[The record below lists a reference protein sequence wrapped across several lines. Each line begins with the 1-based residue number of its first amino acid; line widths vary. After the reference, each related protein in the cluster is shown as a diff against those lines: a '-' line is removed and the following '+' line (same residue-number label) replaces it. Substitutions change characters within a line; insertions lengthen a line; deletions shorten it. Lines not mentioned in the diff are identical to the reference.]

1 MLILYITYIDFGEAA
16 SGSGVRPQR
25 MYRAMLEE
33 GHQVKLLCGNQG
45 DLKDHRARAAA
56 VKEIS
61 RWLDSNRP
69 DICYIESPVYPILWH
84 FDRQLIRKIH
94 RLGIPM
100 GYFYRDYYRKFPDLY
115 PRRTDPKG
123 RMKEAFLDLL
133 QERTD
138 KVLRNVDIMY
148 FSCAGGGELFD
159 YSCVRLL
166 PPAGEPD
173 RGWSK
178 GGNHVSIY
186 VGGMGGLY
194 GGKNMLKA
202 FAILNSGTE
211 RYPLILVTRE
221 KEWAAI
227 PDDLKGGDWLEV
239 HHTSGDGLP
248 PLYHRASLGLIPVE
262 KTAYSDVAVNI
273 KLFEYMSY
281 GLPVACTNGK
291 AVAELVEREQIGRV
305 SADDPASMAENIR
318 CMFSDA
324 EAMARW
330 AANARD
336 AAENRHLWNHRV
348 RQLTKELSALNTRG

>member
-45 DLKDHRARAAA
+45 NVKDHRARRAA
-56 VKEIS
+56 VEEIS
-61 RWLDSNRP
+61 HWLDANRP
-69 DICYIESPVYPILWH
+69 DICYIESPVYPIMWH

-115 PRRTDPKG
+115 PQRKDFKG
-123 RMKEAFLDLL
+123 RIKETCLNYL

-138 KVLRNVDIMY
+138 KVLHNVDIMY
-148 FSCAGGGELFD
+148 FSSAGAGKLFD
-159 YSCVRLL
+159 YPCVKLL

-173 RGWSK
+173 RGYCE
-178 GGNHVSIY
+178 GGNNVSIY

-194 GGKNMLKA
+194 GGKNLLRA
-202 FAILNSGTE
+202 FALLNNGPE

-227 PDDLKGGDWLEV
+227 PDELKGGDWLEV

-248 PLYHRASLGLIPVE
+248 PLYHRASLGVIPVE
-262 KTAYSDVAVNI
+262 RTAYSDVAVNI
-273 KLFEYMSY
+273 KFFEYMSY
-281 GLPVACTNGK
+281 GLPVACTDGK
-291 AVAELVEREQIGRV
+291 AVAELVEKEQVGRA

-318 CMFSDA
+318 TMLSDSG
-324 EAMARW
+324 AMARW
-330 AANARD
+330 AANARE
-336 AAENRHLWNHRV
+336 ASEKRHLWNHRV
-348 RQLTKELSALNTRG
+348 RQLTEELYALNKRG